1 MHINFNLSKKILSWY
16 DNNKRRLPWRVGK
29 KSTNILYYRVLS
41 EFMLQQ
47 TQVKTVIP
55 YFEKFIKKF
64 KNLKSLSKA
73 KEQNVLK
80 SWEGLG
86 YYRRAKNLL
95 ATSKI
100 LVRKYNSKLPND
112 IDRIKTLPGIGE
124 YTSNVLIALIYN
136 EPRLALDANVKRVI
150 SRLLNIN
157 SNKI

>member
-1 MHINFNLSKKILSWY
+1 M
-16 DNNKRRLPWRVGK
+16 
-29 KSTNILYYRVLS
+29 
-41 EFMLQQ
+41 
-47 TQVKTVIP
+47 
-55 YFEKFIKKF
+55 
-64 KNLKSLSKA
+64 KSLSKA

-86 YYRRAKNLL
+86 YYRRAKSL

-157 SNKI
+157 SNKIDYKYF

>member
-1 MHINFNLSKKILSWY
+1 MRNLL
-16 DNNKRRLPWRVGK
+16 
-29 KSTNILYYRVLS
+29 
-41 EFMLQQ
+41 
-47 TQVKTVIP
+47 
-55 YFEKFIKKF
+55 KF

-136 EPRLALDANVKRVI
+136 EPRLALDANIKRVI

-157 SNKI
+157 SNKIDYKYF

>member
-1 MHINFNLSKKILSWY
+1 MGGP
-16 DNNKRRLPWRVGK
+16 R
-29 KSTNILYYRVLS
+29 
-41 EFMLQQ
+41 
-47 TQVKTVIP
+47 
-55 YFEKFIKKF
+55 
-64 KNLKSLSKA
+64 
-73 KEQNVLK
+73 
-80 SWEGLG
+80 

-157 SNKI
+157 SNKIDYKYFLRQNKKKYLILRDIQILRRP